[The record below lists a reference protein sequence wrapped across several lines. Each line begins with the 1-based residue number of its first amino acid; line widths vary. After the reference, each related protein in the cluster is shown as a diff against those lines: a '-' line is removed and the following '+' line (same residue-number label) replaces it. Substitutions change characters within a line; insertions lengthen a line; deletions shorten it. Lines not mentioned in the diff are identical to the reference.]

1 MATNDPVYSWDQS
14 RKRLKRAG
22 LRRKLKIKKKKTQ
35 KKIKQLLKRPARM
48 LQLESFFPPR
58 SSWAFTSTRKNGF
71 HCFVF
76 VFFFLFCSQLALT
89 RLLLT
94 AGCAVTCHRAML
106 CIKSRIS
113 HIGKDPLSN
122 ISVYPISSH
131 PIRFPPRL
139 SAQVEGRDSDRF
151 AQRSVRRISFPC
163 AAEPPLS
170 PPSFSRE
177 HLCGGRR
184 SSVSTSK

>member
-1 MATNDPVYSWDQS
+1 
-14 RKRLKRAG
+14 
-22 LRRKLKIKKKKTQ
+22 
-35 KKIKQLLKRPARM
+35 M

-71 HCFVF
+71 HWWKAFF
-76 VFFFLFCSQLALT
+76 LFFFLFYSQLALT

-106 CIKSRIS
+106 CIKSRVS

-139 SAQVEGRDSDRF
+139 LAQVEGRNSDRF
-151 AQRSVRRISFPC
+151 GERSVRRISFPC
-163 AAEPPLS
+163 AAQPPL
-170 PPSFSRE
+170 PPPPIPRPSAENTFAV
-177 HLCGGRR
+177 GGGQ
-184 SSVSTSK
+184 VSQLQNKSKT